1 MVNQRLK
8 AFSLVELVMA
18 ITLLGLIL
26 LAASSSDIGSRR
38 FFSSSQRAAKVLDD
52 ANFIIEHMH
61 KNIIQAKGNKTDKGY
76 SVPDAHTL
84 ALRVKWSLLDGGS
97 DSWVKYQLN
106 PNQHILYFCTLD
118 SSAASCDGTVAGA
131 EILSK
136 KVTSLKFDDS
146 NTGSIDIDI
155 TLRYNPNGAVDVRYN
170 PEVSLSTSAALLQHS
185 FN

>member
-61 KNIIQAKGNKTDKGY
+61 KNIIQAKGNKIDKGY

-84 ALRVKWSLLDGGS
+84 ALRVKWSLLDGGR

-106 PNQHILYFCTLD
+106 PKQHILYFCTLN
-118 SSAASCDGTVAGA
+118 SSATPCNEHTA

-136 KVTSLKFDDS
+136 KVISLNFDKS

-155 TLRYNPNGAVDVRYN
+155 TLRYNPNGAVDVTYN